1 MLSTLAF
8 LAAIGLFCYIV
19 LWCIRNDGSA
29 RPEDQA
35 GLLHMR
41 AGSDIEPRQGRAK
54 RPVSNKRREARF
66 STEAAASAAAADE
79 RPTK

>member
-19 LWCIRNDGSA
+19 LWCIRNDGAA

-35 GLLHMR
+35 GLLCMR
-41 AGSDIEPRQGRAK
+41 GGGDLEPPQAQSGKTTRKERRGP
-54 RPVSNKRREARF
+54 RP
-66 STEAAASAAAADE
+66 AAETTSSAAAANK
-79 RPTK
+79 RPAK